1 MSKRILLLM
10 LVVLGLALP
19 LGNLL
24 AQNGPAD
31 SFVKKRFM
39 KNVPG
44 VGKEDTRMQQI
55 EEKPTQNQ
63 NQKPAAAQ
71 KPNVPKAEWH
81 PANLTRHWEKHQKE
95 FPNFKTEKEYGDFAI
110 NFFQNPPQ
118 GTLFKRNQ
126 AGDYLFYYQ
135 KWNLFGV
142 ATKDGVPKTMFRPS
156 QGINYW
162 NRQ

>member
-1 MSKRILLLM
+1 MLKRMFLLM

-19 LGNLL
+19 QGNLL
-24 AQNGPAD
+24 GQNGPAEN
-31 SFVKKRFM
+31 FVKKRFM

-44 VGKEDTRMQQI
+44 VGKEDTRYQQL
-55 EEKPTQNQ
+55 EEKPAQTPQQ
-63 NQKPAAAQ
+63 PAAEP
-71 KPNVPKAEWH
+71 KSYVPKAQWH

-95 FPNFKTEKEYGDFAI
+95 FPNFKTEKEYGDFALK
-110 NFFQNPPQ
+110 FFQYPPQ

-135 KWNLFGV
+135 KWNVFGV
-142 ATKDGVPKTMFRPS
+142 TTKDGVPKTMFRPT